1 MRKKQKMPAVRSVR
15 SLIAAVPFF
24 IAAGF
29 AQAQAVDPYARDIE
43 TKYIFGITEGSGIG
57 LEGEKEFSP
66 ETIAR
71 FGKAGGHYFASET
84 KLEYEFTPNQYV
96 QFELGPLVS
105 AHRIKDVMDLDNRSA
120 VEFGGF
126 FGEMRYQLLDRGPS
140 PLAMTLSVEP
150 NWRRIDE
157 TTGAR
162 VTNFEFET
170 KVNADFE
177 VIPNRLYIGSNLLYE
192 PEMTKDPDHIGAG
205 WAMES
210 TGGVSGAVA
219 YRVIPQ
225 VFVGG
230 ELWYLN
236 HYDGAWFNHY
246 TGSATY
252 LGPTLYVQ
260 ITPKIFMT
268 AVWNTQIRGT
278 EADDPTQKLNLSEF
292 SRQRAKFKVAVEF

>member
-1 MRKKQKMPAVRSVR
+1 MRKKEMR
-15 SLIAAVPFF
+15 IARGLRALVFVVPFF
-24 IAAGF
+24 VGI
-29 AQAQAVDPYARDIE
+29 AQAQDADPYLRDIE

-66 ETIAR
+66 EMFVR
-71 FGKAGGHYFASET
+71 FGKGGASTYFGSET
-84 KLEYEFTPNQYV
+84 KLEYEFTPNQYM

-105 AHRIKDVMDLDNRSA
+105 AHSIKDVTNLDNRHDVA
-120 VEFGGF
+120 FGGI

-140 PLAMTLSVEP
+140 PLAVTLSVETV
-150 NWRRIDE
+150 WRRIDE
-157 TTGAR
+157 TSG
-162 VTNFEFET
+162 VHVDNFEFET
-170 KVNADFE
+170 KINADFE
-177 VIPNRLYIGSNLLYE
+177 LVPNRLYIGSNLLYE
-192 PEMTKDPDHIGAG
+192 PEMTKDPDHVGAG

-210 TGGVSGAVA
+210 TGGVSGALS
-219 YRVIPQ
+219 YRIIPQ

-230 ELWYLN
+230 ELWYLH
-236 HYDGAWFNHY
+236 HYEGAWFNHY

-268 AVWNTQIRGT
+268 AAWNTQIRGT
-278 EADDPTQKLNLSEF
+278 EADDPTQKLNLTEF